1 MFQPELWNLLAK
13 LLNMCLKESCFPY
26 FWKVSF
32 VVAAFKNVGERTT
45 AKNYSPVSLLFVVSK
60 LFEKLINNRI
70 FDHLE
75 KCGLFYDF
83 QYGFRSSRSTAGP
96 LTVVSDRIVRVFNR
110 PRATRALALDIS
122 KAVCLFLVI
131 DSFMLFWMGSLHKN
145 IQLMLQFL
153 RAPFLVQHFPALH

>member
-1 MFQPELWNLLAK
+1 
-13 LLNMCLKESCFPY
+13 MCLKESCFPY

-45 AKNYSPVSLLFVVSK
+45 VKNYSPVSLLFVVSK
-60 LFEKLINNRI
+60 LFEKLINSRI

-110 PRATRALALDIS
+110 SRATRALALDIS

>member
-1 MFQPELWNLLAK
+1 
-13 LLNMCLKESCFPY
+13 MCLKESCFPY

-110 PRATRALALDIS
+110 SRATRALALDIS

-131 DSFMLFWMGSLHKN
+131 DSFTLFWMGSLHKN

>member
-1 MFQPELWNLLAK
+1 
-13 LLNMCLKESCFPY
+13 MCLKESCFPY

-83 QYGFRSSRSTAGP
+83 QYGFRSSRSTADF
-96 LTVVSDRIVRVFNR
+96 LTVVSDRIPRAFNR
-110 PRATRALALDIS
+110 SGATRAVAIDIF
-122 KAVCLFLVI
+122 KAFDRAWQASLLQKLKSYILLLVI
-131 DSFMLFWMGSLHKN
+131 DGFEWFWMGSLHKN

>member
-1 MFQPELWNLLAK
+1 
-13 LLNMCLKESCFPY
+13 MCLKESCFPY

-32 VVAAFKNVGERTT
+32 VVATFKNVGERTT

-110 PRATRALALDIS
+110 SRATRALALDIS

-131 DSFMLFWMGSLHKN
+131 DSFRLFWMGSLHKI

>member
-1 MFQPELWNLLAK
+1 M
-13 LLNMCLKESCFPY
+13 
-26 FWKVSF
+26 
-32 VVAAFKNVGERTT
+32 VAAFKNVGERTT

-110 PRATRALALDIS
+110 SRATRALALDIS

-131 DSFMLFWMGSLHKN
+131 DSLMLFWMGSLHKN

>member
-1 MFQPELWNLLAK
+1 
-13 LLNMCLKESCFPY
+13 MCLKESCFPY

-60 LFEKLINNRI
+60 LFEKLINSRI

-110 PRATRALALDIS
+110 SRATRALALDIS

>member
-1 MFQPELWNLLAK
+1 M
-13 LLNMCLKESCFPY
+13 
-26 FWKVSF
+26 
-32 VVAAFKNVGERTT
+32 VAAFKNVGERTT

-96 LTVVSDRIVRVFNR
+96 VTVVSDRIVRVFNR
-110 PRATRALALDIS
+110 SRATRALALDIS

-131 DSFMLFWMGSLHKN
+131 DSFRLFWMGSLHKN

>member
-1 MFQPELWNLLAK
+1 M
-13 LLNMCLKESCFPY
+13 
-26 FWKVSF
+26 
-32 VVAAFKNVGERTT
+32 VAAFKNVGERTT

-110 PRATRALALDIS
+110 SRATRALALDIS

>member
-1 MFQPELWNLLAK
+1 
-13 LLNMCLKESCFPY
+13 MCLKESCFPY

-110 PRATRALALDIS
+110 SRATRALALDIS

-131 DSFMLFWMGSLHKN
+131 DSFRLFWMGSLHKN
-145 IQLMLQFL
+145 IQLMLLFL

>member
-1 MFQPELWNLLAK
+1 M
-13 LLNMCLKESCFPY
+13 
-26 FWKVSF
+26 
-32 VVAAFKNVGERTT
+32 VAAFKNVGERTT

-70 FDHLE
+70 FDHLK

-110 PRATRALALDIS
+110 SSATRALALDIS

>member
-1 MFQPELWNLLAK
+1 
-13 LLNMCLKESCFPY
+13 MCLKESCFPY

-96 LTVVSDRIVRVFNR
+96 LTVVSDRIVMVFNR
-110 PRATRALALDIS
+110 SRATRALALDIS

>member
-1 MFQPELWNLLAK
+1 
-13 LLNMCLKESCFPY
+13 MCLKESCFPY